1 MDINKRKIK
10 EKFAK
15 FATYNVL
22 RILRRFVSKRE
33 NIWIFGAWHGELFTG
48 NPKYFYLF
56 ITGNC
61 SNVIPVWLT
70 KSKDVYKEIKEISG
84 NVYLQNTFKALYY
97 GLLGKVYIFNI
108 GIDDVIHYSLYNAK
122 IINLSHGM
130 VLKKLTTDKREV
142 TNYSLLRRLE
152 RKVVSKLTSS
162 KIDGSMIDLHIATSE
177 STKKNLYKIF
187 PCPNFKI
194 TGQPRDDIF
203 YVNLKKD
210 IILNKIGLGEY
221 KNKII
226 VSYLPTFRDQ
236 ISSYNSIT
244 GSDNKIIN
252 NFFEYNPNVVI
263 LEKSHYNEKSS
274 ANKIHF
280 HHTNYKNL
288 SKTKIDTQELLYVT
302 DILITDYS
310 GVFIDFLHL
319 NRPII
324 FYPFDFE
331 EYNKTR
337 GIFYNY
343 EKIACGRI
351 VYNLKNLL
359 NAILDY
365 IENPNLDK
373 EKRKAVKKLF
383 HNFTDGKSCQRVYNE
398 IISIIS

>member
-1 MDINKRKIK
+1 MDIKKRQIK
-10 EKFAK
+10 EK
-15 FATYNVL
+15 
-22 RILRRFVSKRE
+22 ILKLFTHNLLKISGYFIKKRKD
-33 NIWIFGAWHGELFTG
+33 IWIFGAWHGELFIG
-48 NPKYFYLF
+48 NPKYFYLYVKD
-56 ITGNC
+56 NC
-61 SNVIPVWLT
+61 PNVTPVWLT
-70 KSKDVYKEIKEISG
+70 KSKSVYQEIKGISG
-84 NVYLQNTFKALYY
+84 NAYLQNNLKALYY
-97 GLLGKVYIFNI
+97 GLIGKVYIYNT

-122 IINLSHGM
+122 IINLWHGM
-130 VLKKLTTDKREV
+130 VLKKMTTDKREI

-162 KIDGSMIDLHIATSE
+162 KIDGSMIDLLVATSK
-177 STKKNLYKIF
+177 STKKNLSKSLK
-187 PCPNFKI
+187 CPNTKI

-210 IILNKIGLGEY
+210 IILNKIGLGKH

-236 ISSYNSIT
+236 IRSYNSIT
-244 GSDNKIIN
+244 GSDNKVLN
-252 NFFEYNPNVVI
+252 SFFEHNPNVVI
-263 LEKSHYNEKSS
+263 LEKSHYHEKSS

-280 HHTNYKNL
+280 HNTNYKNL
-288 SKTKIDTQELLYVT
+288 SKTKLETQELLYVT

-343 EKIACGRI
+343 KKIACGRI

-359 NAILDY
+359 NAISDY

-373 EKRKAVKKLF
+373 EKRKAVKKLL
-383 HNFTDGKSCQRVYNE
+383 HNFTDGKSCQRVYSE
-398 IISIIS
+398 IISIVS

>member
-1 MDINKRKIK
+1 MDIKKREIK
-10 EKFAK
+10 EKILK
-15 FATYNVL
+15 FTTYNVL
-22 RILRRFVSKRE
+22 RILGRFVSKRE
-33 NIWIFGAWHGELFTG
+33 NIWIFGAWHGNLFTD
-48 NPKYFYLF
+48 NSKYLYLY
-56 ITGNC
+56 IKDNH
-61 SNVIPVWLT
+61 SNIIPIWMT
-70 KSKDVYKEIKEISG
+70 KSKDVYKQIIDIG
-84 NVYLQNTFKALYY
+84 GIVYFQNTLQALYY
-97 GLLGKVYIFNI
+97 GLIGKVYIFNI

-122 IINLSHGM
+122 IINLTHGM
-130 VLKKLTTDKREV
+130 VFKKLTTDKRDV

-162 KIDGSMIDLHIATSE
+162 KIDGSMIDLLIATSE
-177 STKKNLYKIF
+177 STKKNLSKIF
-187 PCPNFKI
+187 ACPNFKI

-210 IILNKIGLGEY
+210 IILNKIGLGKH

-244 GSDNKIIN
+244 GGDNKIIN
-252 NFFEYNPNVVI
+252 NFFEHNPNIVI
-263 LEKSHYNEKSS
+263 LEKSHYNERSS

-288 SKTKIDTQELLYVT
+288 SKTKLETQELLYVT

-343 EKIACGRI
+343 EKIVCGRI

-365 IENPNLDK
+365 VENPNLDK
-373 EKRKAVKKLF
+373 EKRKATKKLF
-383 HNFTDGKSCQRVYNE
+383 HNFTDGKSCQRVYSE
-398 IISIIS
+398 INSIIS